1 MFEMYTF
8 DLGFFFKLEPV
19 VRIVLYLDDLL
30 VSVRTCAHPPT
41 PPLCLPALSDA
52 SASSSPVPSR
62 SACGSMTEKNAV
74 RTQQRGNTR
83 SAPLRVGQH
92 LLLLLYFGGERG
104 DFLRPLAGLA
114 LQESELL
121 LEIGERLGGE
131 MDGQAEVT
139 DLGAQLL
146 LLLLQMFRLCLAV
159 LRAATQT
166 RQQSDN
172 VHG

>member
-1 MFEMYTF
+1 
-8 DLGFFFKLEPV
+8 
-19 VRIVLYLDDLL
+19 
-30 VSVRTCAHPPT
+30 
-41 PPLCLPALSDA
+41 
-52 SASSSPVPSR
+52 
-62 SACGSMTEKNAV
+62 MTEKNAV

-83 SAPLRVGQH
+83 SAPLRVGHH

>member
-1 MFEMYTF
+1 M
-8 DLGFFFKLEPV
+8 
-19 VRIVLYLDDLL
+19 
-30 VSVRTCAHPPT
+30 
-41 PPLCLPALSDA
+41 
-52 SASSSPVPSR
+52 
-62 SACGSMTEKNAV
+62 
-74 RTQQRGNTR
+74 RTQQRGNAC
-83 SAPLRVGQH
+83 SAPLHVGRH
-92 LLLLLYFGGERG
+92 LLLLLDFGGERG

-121 LEIGERLGGE
+121 LEVGERLGGE

-146 LLLLQMFRLCLAV
+146 LLLLQMFRLRLAV

-166 RQQSDN
+166 GQQSEH